1 MTETEQAKT
10 KIIRRHVN
18 NLLSPFERFVHSQ
31 VSTGVFLLGATVLAL
46 LVANSPLEA
55 DYRAL
60 LHWQFGIQLDGWELK
75 MPLIEWVNSGLM
87 SLFFFLIGLEI
98 KREILAGE
106 LRERKKLLLVLFAA
120 VGGMV
125 MPAVIYLFFN
135 NGTTAMDGWAIPM
148 ATDTA
153 FALGAFALL
162 GRKHFGALATFLTA
176 LAIFDDIG
184 SILVI
189 AFYYTDSIVMTALL
203 KVSVLFGALVLF
215 NVCGIRSASLYFI
228 AGALLWY
235 FLHESGVH
243 AQISGILVAA
253 AVPAHRK
260 EMPRKFLNR
269 MQRLMKTFEKKHKTN
284 QILSDQKQ
292 HEIVMAIEQMAEDAS
307 TPLQR
312 WETKSENP
320 IGLGILPVFAFFN
333 AGIPLHQYELTGV
346 LTSPIM
352 AGITLGLVLGKP
364 LGIALFS
371 WLAIRLG
378 LGRMPQGTGM
388 AGIAGVGLL
397 AGMGFTM
404 SFLVTTLS
412 FPLGSVHI
420 EEAKIAVL
428 TATLVSGI
436 IGLLWLRHLKAQNH
450 AHGNHRRHEPR
461 QQSPAKGCP

>member
-1 MTETEQAKT
+1 MTETEDQKT
-10 KIIRRHVN
+10 KVIRRHVN

-46 LVANSPLEA
+46 AVANSPLEA

-60 LHWQFGIQLDGWELK
+60 LHWPLGIRLNGWELQ
-75 MPLIEWVNSGLM
+75 MPLLEWVNSGLM

-106 LRERKKLLLVLFAA
+106 LREKRKLMLVLFAA

-125 MPAVIYLFFN
+125 MPAFIYLAFN
-135 NGTTAMDGWAIPM
+135 HGSSAVDGWAIPM

-189 AFYYTDSIVMTALL
+189 AFYYTDAIAVAAL
-203 KVSVLFGALVLF
+203 VHVAALFGILVLF
-215 NVCGIRSASLYFI
+215 NVCGIRSAALYFI
-228 AGALLWY
+228 VGVLLWY
-235 FLHESGVH
+235 FLHLSGVH
-243 AQISGILVAA
+243 AQIAGILVAA

-269 MQRLMKTFEKKHKTN
+269 MQRLMKTFEKKHKSN

-333 AGIPLHQYELTGV
+333 AGIPLHDYDVAGI

-371 WLAIRLG
+371 WLALRLG
-378 LGRMPQGTGM
+378 LGRMPQGTGL
-388 AGIAGVGLL
+388 AGIVGIGLL

-404 SFLVTTLS
+404 SFLITTLS
-412 FPLGSVHI
+412 FPGGSVHI

-428 TATLVSGI
+428 SATLLSGV
-436 IGLLWLRHLKAQNH
+436 IGILWLRHLKAKN
-450 AHGNHRRHEPR
+450 GNGRSHVAR
-461 QQSPAKGCP
+461 QRSAQGGKA

>member
-1 MTETEQAKT
+1 MTETEEQKT
-10 KIIRRHVN
+10 KVFRRHVN

-31 VSTGVFLLGATVLAL
+31 VSTGIFLLGATVLAL
-46 LVANSPLEA
+46 VAANSPMEA

-60 LHWQFGIQLDGWELK
+60 LHWELGFRLNSWELT
-75 MPLIEWVNSGLM
+75 MPLVEWVNSGLM

-106 LRERKKLLLVLFAA
+106 LRERRKLMLVLFAA
-120 VGGMV
+120 LGGMV
-125 MPAVIYLFFN
+125 MPAFVYLCFN
-135 NGTTAMDGWAIPM
+135 IGTTAIDGWAIPM

-162 GRKHFGALATFLTA
+162 GRKHFAALATFLTA

-189 AFYYTDSIVMTALL
+189 AFYYTNSIAVAALVN
-203 KVSVLFGALVLF
+203 VSALFGVLVFF

-228 AGALLWY
+228 VGVLLWY
-235 FLHESGVH
+235 FLHQSGVH
-243 AQISGILVAA
+243 AQIAGILVAA

-269 MQRLMKTFEKKHKTN
+269 MQRLMKIFDKKHKSN
-284 QILSDQKQ
+284 RILSDQKQ

-333 AGIPLHQYELTGV
+333 AGITLHDYDVSGIL
-346 LTSPIM
+346 LSPVM

-364 LGIALFS
+364 AGIALFS
-371 WLAIRLG
+371 WIAIRLG
-378 LGRMPQGTGM
+378 LGRMPQGMDM
-388 AGIAGVGLL
+388 AGMVGIGLL

-404 SFLVTTLS
+404 SFLITTLS
-412 FPLGSVHI
+412 FPMGSAHI

-428 TATLVSGI
+428 SATLISGVAGI
-436 IGLLWLRHLKAQNH
+436 LWLRRLKTVNH
-450 AHGNHRRHEPR
+450 KNGRHSSSAR
-461 QQSPAKGCP
+461 QHSAAKG